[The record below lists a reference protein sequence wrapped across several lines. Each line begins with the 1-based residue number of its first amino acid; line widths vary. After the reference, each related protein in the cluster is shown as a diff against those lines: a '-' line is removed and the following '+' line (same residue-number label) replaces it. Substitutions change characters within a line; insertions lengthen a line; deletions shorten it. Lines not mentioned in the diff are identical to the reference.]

1 MQGHNI
7 NHSAPIVLVSGLRL
21 ATDLLLGDD
30 LVESI
35 VMFVSHTDSRLG
47 VLRIDNQSAF
57 DRSGRLPKRRELPI

>member
-1 MQGHNI
+1 MQGHNN

-57 DRSGRLPKRRELPI
+57 ARSGKLPKRRELPI